1 MKGQGRTKPPLAAA
15 IRYNPLK
22 DSAPRLTAK
31 GSGLIAEKIIDLAK
45 KHGIPVREDPALVQ
59 VLSSLEIDQE
69 IPPELYRTVA
79 EILAFIYRMNNRWRE
94 RKNCLSGEKY
104 SLPPPD
110 GRPIRGF
117 D

>member
-1 MKGQGRTKPPLAAA
+1 MAAA

-31 GSGLIAEKIIDLAK
+31 GSGLIAGKIIDLAK
-45 KHGIPVREDPALVQ
+45 KHGIPVREDPDLVQ
-59 VLSSLEIDQE
+59 ILSSLEIDQE
-69 IPPELYRTVA
+69 IPPELYRAVA

-94 RKNCLSGEKY
+94 RKNCPSEEKY
-104 SLPPPD
+104 SLSPPES
-110 GRPIRGF
+110 RPTEGF

>member
-45 KHGIPVREDPALVQ
+45 NTAFPSEKTPT
-59 VLSSLEIDQE
+59 SSISCRASRSTRRSHRSSTG
-69 IPPELYRTVA
+69 P
-79 EILAFIYRMNNRWRE
+79 
-94 RKNCLSGEKY
+94 
-104 SLPPPD
+104 
-110 GRPIRGF
+110 
-117 D
+117 